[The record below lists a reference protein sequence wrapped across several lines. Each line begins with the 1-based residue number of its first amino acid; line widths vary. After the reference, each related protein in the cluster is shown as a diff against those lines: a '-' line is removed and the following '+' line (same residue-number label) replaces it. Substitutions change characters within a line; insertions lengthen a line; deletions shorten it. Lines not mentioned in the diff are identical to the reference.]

1 MRQGGPRRTS
11 FYLRKDARG
20 LQREL
25 HVNPG
30 VTPTPHCTTWPTSA
44 TASLGQQRD
53 TGTLSFILA
62 HPPGGAPGNSV
73 PPPPFRI
80 LANLPPSR
88 PESPPNVGGRAR
100 HQSPGKG
107 LVSCSC
113 ASKPF
118 QTISQPF
125 TAPAPR
131 RAKVSTG
138 RLYLLSLLT
147 ETPEAPPVT
156 GHWRWEGQARCILA
170 GSARLKPWSSSNHV
184 KIFLENIIHIIS
196 GLDSRQ
202 TGLFI
207 NDKIKA
213 HILLKMSYG
222 LPGQWKW
229 MDTIFL

>member
-1 MRQGGPRRTS
+1 MRHRLHVAHRRARASYTRPEDDDTRRMLSGSANARKPVLLGLGPPFLLDGNQPHPHWPKPVSRSTAKGPVRQGGPQRTS

-25 HVNPG
+25 HVNRG

-73 PPPPFRI
+73 PPPPFHI

-107 LVSCSC
+107 LISCSC

-138 RLYLLSLLT
+138 ACT
-147 ETPEAPPVT
+147 
-156 GHWRWEGQARCILA
+156 
-170 GSARLKPWSSSNHV
+170 
-184 KIFLENIIHIIS
+184 F
-196 GLDSRQ
+196 
-202 TGLFI
+202 
-207 NDKIKA
+207 
-213 HILLKMSYG
+213 
-222 LPGQWKW
+222 
-229 MDTIFL
+229 